1 MFPLC
6 SSGLDSEA
14 AMTID
19 FSPLLPWP
27 YLTALVLAATVLAAL
42 GLWQRVRGAPLRAAA
57 LAAFCLALANPA
69 LFQEERE
76 PLSTIIAVI
85 VDRSQSQENSDRREQ
100 TDRALADLKERLAR
114 FPQFE
119 TRIVEAADGE
129 ESEAPSTKLFEALT
143 TALAD
148 VPPARV
154 GGAIFITDGQV
165 HDVPDVNQPLGFAA
179 PTHGLITG
187 HPDEFDRRI
196 EIVSAPR
203 FGIVGEQQ
211 NLTFRVVDEGAGP
224 GGSAEVTIRLNGNE
238 IASEVAEPGTDVP
251 FSFTVPRGGSNIL
264 EFAVDPV
271 PGEVTEAN
279 NRAVHVLDG
288 IRENLRVLLVSGEPH
303 AGERAWRN
311 LLKSDAAVDL
321 VHFTILRPPEKQD
334 GTPINELS
342 LIAFPTRELFVDKI
356 DEFDLIIFD
365 RYQHR
370 GVLPILYYD
379 NIAQYVQNGGALLIA
394 AGPEHAGDDSI
405 AATPLEAVL
414 PANPTGVVNEKAFF
428 PRLSE
433 EGRKHPVTRGLE
445 GASSEPPAW
454 GRWFRTVDVDRPL
467 GQTVMEAAD
476 GKPLLV
482 LNRVGKGRVAM
493 LLSDQGW
500 LWARNFE
507 GGGPHVSLYRR
518 TAHWL
523 MQEPA
528 LEEEALTARA
538 SGRTLEIT
546 RQTIEGDP
554 GQATLTYPSGRTQ
567 EVTLAERE
575 PGLYKAE
582 IKTDEI
588 GLFEVANDELTTLVH
603 VGNVDAPEF
612 KAAIS
617 TEEKLKPW
625 AEKTKG
631 TLRRLANAD
640 GPVELPSILPVRG
653 AVRVADDQRLSLKMT
668 DETVLKGVN
677 SLSLF
682 SGLLGLAALLLI
694 VSATWYREGR

>member
-1 MFPLC
+1 
-6 SSGLDSEA
+6 
-14 AMTID
+14 MTID
-19 FSPLLPWP
+19 FSTLLPWP
-27 YLTALVLAATVLAAL
+27 YLAALALVALVLAAF
-42 GLWQRVRGAPLRAAA
+42 GIWRGVRGAWLRAAA
-57 LAAFCLALANPA
+57 LAAFCLSLANPV

-76 PLSTIIAVI
+76 PLSTIAAVV
-85 VDRSQSQENSDRREQ
+85 VDRSQSQDNAGRREQ
-100 TDRALADLKERLAR
+100 TDKALADLTERLAR
-114 FPQFE
+114 FPQIE
-119 TRIVEAADGE
+119 TRVVEAKDGE
-129 ESEAPSTKLFEALT
+129 ETEAPSTKLFGALA
-143 TALAD
+143 TAIAD

-154 GGAIFITDGQV
+154 GGAVFITDGQV
-165 HDVPDVNQPLGFAA
+165 HDVPDINQKLGFEA
-179 PTHGLITG
+179 PIHGLITG
-187 HPDEFDRRI
+187 KPDEVDRRI
-196 EIVSAPR
+196 EIVNAPR

-211 NLTFRVVDEGAGP
+211 RLTFRVVDDGAAN

-238 IASEVAEPGTDVP
+238 IATEHVEPGTDVP
-251 FSFTVPRGGSNIL
+251 FSFTVPRGGNNIL
-264 EFAVDPV
+264 EFAVNPIQ
-271 PGEVTEAN
+271 GEVTEVN

-356 DEFDLIIFD
+356 SEFDLIIFD

-405 AATPLEAVL
+405 AATPLSTVL
-414 PANPTGVVNEKAFF
+414 PANPTGVMNEKAFF

-433 EGRKHPVTRGLE
+433 EGKKHPVTRGLE
-445 GASSEPPAW
+445 GASSEPPGW

-500 LWARNFE
+500 LWARGFE
-507 GGGPHVSLYRR
+507 GGGPHISLYRR

-538 SGRTLEIT
+538 LGRTLEIT

-567 EVTLAERE
+567 EIGLTERE

-582 IKTDEI
+582 VKTGEI

-625 AEKTKG
+625 VDKTKG
-631 TLRRLANAD
+631 IVRRLADAD
-640 GPVELPSILPVRG
+640 GPVDLPSILPVRG
-653 AVRVADDQRLSLKMT
+653 AVRVADDQRLSLRMT

-682 SGLLGLAALLLI
+682 AGLFGLAALLFLI
-694 VSATWYREGR
+694 SAMWYREGR

>member
-1 MFPLC
+1 
-6 SSGLDSEA
+6 
-14 AMTID
+14 MTVD
-19 FSPLLPWP
+19 FAPFLPWP
-27 YLTALVLAATVLAAL
+27 YLAALILAAVALAAF
-42 GLWQRVRGAPLRAAA
+42 GLWRRVRGAWLRTAA
-57 LAAFCLALANPA
+57 LAAFCLAIANPSV
-69 LFQEERE
+69 FQEERE
-76 PLSTIIAVI
+76 PLSTIVAIV
-85 VDRSQSQENSDRREQ
+85 VDRSQSQENDGRREQ
-100 TDRALADLKERLAR
+100 ADRALADLKDRLSR
-114 FPQFE
+114 FPQIE
-119 TRIVEAADGE
+119 TRIVEAADSAE
-129 ESEAPSTKLFEALT
+129 TEAPSTKLFGALA

-154 GGAIFITDGQV
+154 GGAVFITDGQI
-165 HDVPDVNQPLGFAA
+165 HDVPDVNQKLGFDA
-179 PTHGLITG
+179 PIHGLITG
-187 HPDEFDRRI
+187 KPNEFDRRI

-211 NLTFRVVDEGAGP
+211 KMTFRVVDDGAAP
-224 GGSAEVTIRLNGNE
+224 GGGAEVTIRLNGNE
-238 IASEVAEPGTDVP
+238 IATEHAEPGTDVP
-251 FSFTVPRGGSNIL
+251 FSFTVPRGGNNIL
-264 EFAVDPV
+264 EFAVNPLA
-271 PGEVTEAN
+271 GEVTEVN

-356 DEFDLIIFD
+356 SEFDLIIFD

-405 AATPLEAVL
+405 AATPLSAVL
-414 PANPTGVVNEKAFF
+414 PATPTGVMNEKAYF
-428 PRLSE
+428 PRLSD
-433 EGRKHPVTRGLE
+433 EGKKHPVTRGLE
-445 GASSEPPAW
+445 GASSEPPGW

-500 LWARNFE
+500 LWARGFE

-554 GQATLTYPSGRTQ
+554 GQATLTYPSGKTD
-567 EVTLAERE
+567 EITLTERE

-582 IKTDEI
+582 VKTTET

-617 TEEKLKPW
+617 TEEKLRPW

-631 TLRRLANAD
+631 LVRRLADAD
-640 GPVELPSILPVRG
+640 GPVDLPSILPVRG
-653 AVRVADDQRLSLKMT
+653 AVRVADDERLSLRMT
-668 DETVLKGVN
+668 DETVLKGIN

-682 SGLLGLAALLLI
+682 GGLFGLAALLFLI
-694 VSATWYREGR
+694 SSTWYREGR

>member
-1 MFPLC
+1 
-6 SSGLDSEA
+6 
-14 AMTID
+14 MTIS
-19 FSPLLPWP
+19 FSPLLPWIVIGAFAV
-27 YLTALVLAATVLAAL
+27 LALLLSGVSLWRGIRGAVLRSFALAALVLAI
-42 GLWQRVRGAPLRAAA
+42 
-57 LAAFCLALANPA
+57 ANPVF
-69 LFQEERE
+69 FQEERE
-76 PLSTIIAVI
+76 PLSTVVAVV
-85 VDRSQSQENSDRREQ
+85 VDRSQSQDYAGRRET
-100 TDRALADLKERLAR
+100 TDAALAELKARLAK
-114 FPQFE
+114 FPQIE
-119 TRIVEAADGE
+119 PRIVEAADDADT
-129 ESEAPSTKLFEALT
+129 EAPATRLFGALS

-154 GGAIFITDGQV
+154 GGAIFITDGQI
-165 HDVPDVNQPLGFAA
+165 HDIPDVNQPLGFDA
-179 PTHGLITG
+179 PVHGLITG
-187 HPDEFDRRI
+187 KADEFDRRI
-196 EIVSAPR
+196 EIRSGPR
-203 FGIVGEQQ
+203 FGIVGEEQTV
-211 NLTFRVVDEGAGP
+211 TFRVIDDGAAP
-224 GGSAEVTIRLNGNE
+224 GGTAEVSISLNGNPLATE
-238 IASEVAEPGTDVP
+238 RAEPGMDIP
-251 FSFTVPRGGSNIL
+251 FSFKVPRGGSNIL
-264 EFAVDPV
+264 EFAVASV
-271 PGEVTEAN
+271 AGEVTDTN

-356 DEFDLIIFD
+356 NEFDLIIFD

-379 NIAQYVQNGGALLIA
+379 NIAQYVENGGALLIA

-405 AATPLEAVL
+405 ATTPLSAVL
-414 PANPTGVVNEKAFF
+414 PASPTGYMNEKAFY

-445 GASSEPPAW
+445 GADSEPPHW
-454 GRWFRTVDVDRPL
+454 GRWFRTVDVNRPL

-500 LWARNFE
+500 LWSRGFE
-507 GGGPHVSLYRR
+507 GGGPSVSLYRR

-538 SGRTLEIT
+538 SGRSLEIS
-546 RQTIEGDP
+546 RQTIKGDP
-554 GQATLTYPSGRTQ
+554 GPAKLAYPSGRQ
-567 EVTLAERE
+567 EDLALTEAG
-575 PGLYKAE
+575 PGLYKATVQTSE
-582 IKTDEI
+582 T
-588 GLFEVANDELTTLVH
+588 GLFEVTNGDLSTLVH
-603 VGNVDAPEF
+603 VGAVDAPEF
-612 KAAIS
+612 KATIS
-617 TEEKLKPW
+617 TEETLKPW

-631 TLRRLANAD
+631 LVRRVAD
-640 GPVELPSILPVRG
+640 ASGALDMPPLLPVRG
-653 AVRVADDQRLSLKMT
+653 AVRVADDNRLSLRMT
-668 DETVLKGVN
+668 DETVLKGIN
-677 SLSLF
+677 SLPLF
-682 SGLLGLAALLLI
+682 AGFLGLGLLLLAL
-694 VSATWYREGR
+694 SATWHREGR

>member
-1 MFPLC
+1 I
-6 SSGLDSEA
+6 SG
-14 AMTID
+14 
-19 FSPLLPWP
+19 
-27 YLTALVLAATVLAAL
+27 
-42 GLWQRVRGAPLRAAA
+42 
-57 LAAFCLALANPA
+57 
-69 LFQEERE
+69 
-76 PLSTIIAVI
+76 
-85 VDRSQSQENSDRREQ
+85 
-100 TDRALADLKERLAR
+100 K
-114 FPQFE
+114 
-119 TRIVEAADGE
+119 
-129 ESEAPSTKLFEALT
+129 
-143 TALAD
+143 
-148 VPPARV
+148 
-154 GGAIFITDGQV
+154 
-165 HDVPDVNQPLGFAA
+165 
-179 PTHGLITG
+179 
-187 HPDEFDRRI
+187 PDEFDRRI

-211 NLTFRVVDEGAGP
+211 RMTFRVVDDGAAP

-238 IASEVAEPGTDVP
+238 IATEQAEPGTDVP
-251 FSFTVPRGGSNIL
+251 FTFTVPRGGNNIL
-264 EFAVDPV
+264 EFAVNPV
-271 PGEVTEAN
+271 AGEVTETN

-356 DEFDLIIFD
+356 SEFDLIIFD

-405 AATPLEAVL
+405 AATPLAAVL
-414 PANPTGVVNEKAFF
+414 PATPTGVMNEKAFF

-433 EGRKHPVTRGLE
+433 EGKKHPVTRGLE
-445 GASSEPPAW
+445 GAADEPPAW

-500 LWARNFE
+500 LWARGFE

-538 SGRTLEIT
+538 MGRTLEIT

-567 EVTLAERE
+567 EVTLTEGE

-582 IKTDEI
+582 VETNEI

-617 TEEKLKPW
+617 TEEKIEPW

-631 TLRRLANAD
+631 LVRRLASAD
-640 GPVELPSILPVRG
+640 GPVDLPSILPVRG
-653 AVRVADDQRLSLKMT
+653 AVRVADDQRLSLRMT
-668 DETVLKGVN
+668 DETVLKGID

-682 SGLLGLAALLLI
+682 AGLFGLAALLFLI
-694 VSATWYREGR
+694 SATWYREGR

>member
-1 MFPLC
+1 
-6 SSGLDSEA
+6 
-14 AMTID
+14 MTVD
-19 FSPLLPWP
+19 FAPFLPWP
-27 YLTALVLAATVLAAL
+27 YFAALTLVAAALAAL
-42 GLWQRVRGAPLRAAA
+42 GLWRRVRGAWLRTAA
-57 LAAFCLALANPA
+57 LAAFCLAIANPSV
-69 LFQEERE
+69 FQEERE
-76 PLSTIIAVI
+76 PLSTIVAIV
-85 VDRSQSQENSDRREQ
+85 VDRSQSQDNADRREQ
-100 TDRALADLKERLAR
+100 TDRALADLKDRLAH
-114 FPQFE
+114 FPQIE
-119 TRIVEAADGE
+119 TRIVEAADDA
-129 ESEAPSTKLFEALT
+129 ESEAPSTKLFGALT

-154 GGAIFITDGQV
+154 GGAVFITDGQI
-165 HDVPDVNQPLGFAA
+165 HDVPDVNQKLGLDA
-179 PTHGLITG
+179 PIHGLISG
-187 HPDEFDRRI
+187 KPDEFDRRI

-211 NLTFRVVDEGAGP
+211 KMTFRVVDDGAAPEGG
-224 GGSAEVTIRLNGNE
+224 AEVTIRLNGNE
-238 IASEVAEPGTDVP
+238 IATEQAEPGTDVP
-251 FSFTVPRGGSNIL
+251 FSFTVPRGGNNIL
-264 EFAVDPV
+264 EFAVNPIA
-271 PGEVTEAN
+271 GEVTEVN

-356 DEFDLIIFD
+356 SEFDLIIFD

-405 AATPLEAVL
+405 AATPLSAVL
-414 PANPTGVVNEKAFF
+414 PASPTGAMNEKAFF

-433 EGRKHPVTRGLE
+433 EGKKHPVTRGLE
-445 GASSEPPAW
+445 GAASEPPGW

-500 LWARNFE
+500 LWARGFE

-554 GQATLTYPSGRTQ
+554 GQATLTYPSGKTE
-567 EVTLAERE
+567 EVTLTERE

-582 IKTDEI
+582 VKTTET

-617 TEEKLKPW
+617 TEEKLRPW

-631 TLRRLANAD
+631 LVRRLADAD
-640 GPVELPSILPVRG
+640 GPVDLPSILPVHG
-653 AVRVADDQRLSLKMT
+653 AVRVADNERLSLRMT
-668 DETVLKGVN
+668 DETVLKGIN

-682 SGLLGLAALLLI
+682 SSLFGLAALLFLI
-694 VSATWYREGR
+694 SSTWYREGR

>member
-1 MFPLC
+1 
-6 SSGLDSEA
+6 
-14 AMTID
+14 MTAD
-19 FSPLLPWP
+19 FSPFIPWP
-27 YLTALVLAATVLAAL
+27 YLAVLAIAAAVLAAL
-42 GLWQRVRGAPLRAAA
+42 GIWRGVRGSWVRAAA
-57 LAAFCLALANPA
+57 LAAFCLALANPI

-76 PLSTIIAVI
+76 PLSTIVAVV
-85 VDRSQSQENSDRREQ
+85 VDRSQSQDYAGRREQ
-100 TDRALADLKERLAR
+100 TDKALADLKDRLAR
-114 FPQFE
+114 FPQIE
-119 TRIVEAADGE
+119 TRIVEAADSE
-129 ESEAPSTKLFEALT
+129 DSEAPSTRLFSALT
-143 TALAD
+143 SVLAD

-154 GGAIFITDGQV
+154 GGAIFITDGQI
-165 HDVPDVNQPLGFAA
+165 HDVPDINQKLGFDA
-179 PTHGLITG
+179 PIHGLISG
-187 HPDEFDRRI
+187 RPDEFDRRI

-211 NLTFRVVDEGAGP
+211 KLSFRVVDDGAAP
-224 GGSAEVTIRLNGNE
+224 GGTAEVTIRLNGNE
-238 IASEVAEPGTDVP
+238 IATEVAEPGTDVP
-251 FSFTVPRGGSNIL
+251 FSFTVPRGGNNIL
-264 EFAVDPV
+264 EFAVNGV
-271 PGEVTEAN
+271 PGEVTETN

-356 DEFDLIIFD
+356 SEFDLIIFD

-394 AGPEHAGDDSI
+394 AGPEHAGNDSI
-405 AATPLEAVL
+405 AATPLSAVL
-414 PANPTGVVNEKAFF
+414 PANPTGVMNEKGFY
-428 PRLSE
+428 PRLSD
-433 EGRKHPVTRGLE
+433 EGKKHPVTRGLE
-445 GASSEPPAW
+445 GAASEPPQW

-500 LWARNFE
+500 LWARGFE

-538 SGRTLEIT
+538 AGRTLEIT

-554 GQATLTYPSGRTQ
+554 GSATLTYPSGKTEELALTQ
-567 EVTLAERE
+567 RE
-575 PGLYKAE
+575 PGLYSAE
-582 IKTDEI
+582 VKTTET

-612 KAAIS
+612 RAAIS
-617 TEEKLKPW
+617 TEDKLRPW

-631 TLRRLANAD
+631 LVRRLASAD
-640 GPVELPSILPVRG
+640 GAIDLPSILPVRG
-653 AVRVADDQRLSLKMT
+653 AIRVADDQRLSLRMT
-668 DETVLKGVN
+668 DETVLRGIN

-682 SGLLGLAALLLI
+682 TGLFGLAALLFLI
-694 VSATWYREGR
+694 SATWYREGR

>member
-1 MFPLC
+1 
-6 SSGLDSEA
+6 
-14 AMTID
+14 MTVD
-19 FSPLLPWP
+19 FAPFLPWP
-27 YLTALVLAATVLAAL
+27 YFAALTLVAAALAAL
-42 GLWQRVRGAPLRAAA
+42 GLWRRVRGAWLRTAA
-57 LAAFCLALANPA
+57 LAAFCLAIANPSV
-69 LFQEERE
+69 FQEERE
-76 PLSTIIAVI
+76 PLSTIVAVV
-85 VDRSQSQENSDRREQ
+85 VDRSQSQDNADRREQ
-100 TDRALADLKERLAR
+100 TDRALADLKDRLAR
-114 FPQFE
+114 FPQIE
-119 TRIVEAADGE
+119 TRIVEAADDA
-129 ESEAPSTKLFEALT
+129 ESEAPSTKLFGALA

-154 GGAIFITDGQV
+154 GGAVFITDGQI
-165 HDVPDVNQPLGFAA
+165 HDVPDVNQKLGLDA
-179 PTHGLITG
+179 PIHGLISG
-187 HPDEFDRRI
+187 KPDEFDRRI

-211 NLTFRVVDEGAGP
+211 KMTFRVVDDGAAP
-224 GGSAEVTIRLNGNE
+224 GGGAEVMIRLNGNE
-238 IASEVAEPGTDVP
+238 IATEQAEPGTDVP
-251 FSFTVPRGGSNIL
+251 FSFTVPRGGNNIL
-264 EFAVDPV
+264 EFAVNPIA
-271 PGEVTEAN
+271 GEVTEVN

-356 DEFDLIIFD
+356 SEFDLIIFD

-405 AATPLEAVL
+405 AATPLSAVL
-414 PANPTGVVNEKAFF
+414 PASPTGAMNEKAFF

-433 EGRKHPVTRGLE
+433 EGKKHPVTRGLE
-445 GASSEPPAW
+445 GAASEPPGW

-500 LWARNFE
+500 LWARGFE

-554 GQATLTYPSGRTQ
+554 GQATLTYPSGKTE
-567 EVTLAERE
+567 EVTLTERE

-582 IKTDEI
+582 VKTTET

-617 TEEKLKPW
+617 TEEKLRPW

-631 TLRRLANAD
+631 LVRRLADAD
-640 GPVELPSILPVRG
+640 GPVDLPSILPVHG
-653 AVRVADDQRLSLKMT
+653 AVRVADNERLSLRMT
-668 DETVLKGVN
+668 DETVLKGIN

-682 SGLLGLAALLLI
+682 SSLFGLAALLFLI
-694 VSATWYREGR
+694 SSTWYREGR

>member
-1 MFPLC
+1 
-6 SSGLDSEA
+6 
-14 AMTID
+14 MTID

-27 YLTALVLAATVLAAL
+27 YLAALALVATALAAF
-42 GLWQRVRGAPLRAAA
+42 GIWRGVRGAWLRAAA
-57 LAAFCLALANPA
+57 LAAFFLALANPV

-76 PLSTIIAVI
+76 PLSTIVAVV
-85 VDRSQSQENSDRREQ
+85 VDRSQSQDNDGRREQ

-114 FPQFE
+114 FPQIE
-119 TRIVEAADGE
+119 TRVVEAKDGE
-129 ESEAPSTKLFEALT
+129 ETEAPSTKLFGALA
-143 TALAD
+143 TAIAD

-154 GGAIFITDGQV
+154 GGAVFITDGQI
-165 HDVPDVNQPLGFAA
+165 HDVPDINQKLGFEA
-179 PTHGLITG
+179 PIHGLISG
-187 HPDEFDRRI
+187 RPDEVDRRI
-196 EIVSAPR
+196 EIVNAPR

-211 NLTFRVVDEGAGP
+211 KLTFRVVDDGAAN

-238 IASEVAEPGTDVP
+238 IATEHAEPGTDVP
-251 FSFTVPRGGSNIL
+251 FSFTVPRGGNNIL
-264 EFAVDPV
+264 EFAVNPIA
-271 PGEVTEAN
+271 GEVTEVN

-356 DEFDLIIFD
+356 SEFDLIIFD

-405 AATPLEAVL
+405 AATPLSTVL
-414 PANPTGVVNEKAFF
+414 PANPTGVMNEKAFF

-433 EGRKHPVTRGLE
+433 EGKKHPVTRGLE
-445 GASSEPPAW
+445 GASSEPPSW

-467 GQTVMEAAD
+467 GQTVMEGAD

-500 LWARNFE
+500 LWARGFE
-507 GGGPHVSLYRR
+507 GGGPHISLYRR

-538 SGRTLEIT
+538 LGRTLEIT

-567 EVTLAERE
+567 EIGLTERE

-582 IKTDEI
+582 VKTDEI

-612 KAAIS
+612 KAATS

-631 TLRRLANAD
+631 MVRRLADAD
-640 GPVELPSILPVRG
+640 GAVDLPTILPVRG
-653 AVRVADDQRLSLKMT
+653 AVRVADDQRLSLRMT

-682 SGLLGLAALLLI
+682 AGLFGLAALLLLI
-694 VSATWYREGR
+694 SAMWYREGR